1 MVLYET
7 RIKPQ
12 HTVKVW
18 TKPSKKI
25 PNSNSL
31 LIDRLSDSKDE
42 NKKMSSRKIYDN
54 IRVTPCI
61 TTENKRDKYPL
72 YVTNDSDKMAILNK
86 GMTIADVA
94 GILCKY

>member
-1 MVLYET
+1 
-7 RIKPQ
+7 
-12 HTVKVW
+12 
-18 TKPSKKI
+18 
-25 PNSNSL
+25 
-31 LIDRLSDSKDE
+31 
-42 NKKMSSRKIYDN
+42 MSSRKIYDN

-72 YVTNDSDKMAILNK
+72 YVTNDPDKMAILNK